1 MVAPL
6 DPLAD
11 AFPEYAV
18 AITQLLYFLLAFIG
32 VYLLGKLLL
41 NPIVDRS
48 LNRRGLDEHAK
59 RPLQL
64 LLRFVVVFSA
74 IAIAFGFAGYG
85 NFLTSLATVAAAATL
100 AIGLAMQDVL
110 GNVVAG
116 IFIYTDEPFRI
127 GDWIEWGDYEG
138 VVEDISLRVTRV
150 RTFDNELLTV
160 PNAELTTGVIKN
172 PVAKEKLRQ
181 KFVFG
186 IGYEDDIQEATDIIL
201 EEAASQEGILE
212 EPAPVVRL
220 TELAD
225 SYVGLRA
232 QFWIDDPSRSDYVRV
247 RGNYVTDVKAR
258 FDDAGITIPYP
269 QRELSGGMALETGSQ
284 VADAEELAGDGSGD

>member
-59 RPLQL
+59 RPVQL